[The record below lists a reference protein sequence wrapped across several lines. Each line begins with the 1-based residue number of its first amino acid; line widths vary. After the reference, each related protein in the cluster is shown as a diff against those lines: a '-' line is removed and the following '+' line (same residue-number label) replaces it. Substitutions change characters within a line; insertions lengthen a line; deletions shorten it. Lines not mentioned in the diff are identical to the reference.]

1 MHSSKQT
8 GVEKGSTKER
18 KSMIF
23 QDWRRAGGGAGR
35 GGVEG
40 RKKRCSLDG

>member
-35 GGVEG
+35 GGGWKAG
-40 RKKRCSLDG
+40 RKGVL